1 MHYASVVKSQ
11 TLSTK
16 KLRTLLKSK
25 NEFHLDTKNQLMICK
40 KILFLTGALGFAG
53 KHYYNHYKNEWDK
66 IIVFDKK
73 TYAADQ
79 KFFFEM

>member
-1 MHYASVVKSQ
+1 MQ
-11 TLSTK
+11 
-16 KLRTLLKSK
+16 
-25 NEFHLDTKNQLMICK
+25 

-53 KHYYNHYKNEWDK
+53 KHYYKHYKNEWDK

-79 KFFFEM
+79 KFF